1 MDRSSPGAAG
11 RGSPHGSASASC
23 AALRPDSSV
32 GTAVLTKDDA
42 VSPKPVSLRPA
53 LTRRAAV
60 VAGSAAAAALFATV
74 PAAPAATPAAP
85 PASPT
90 VTVSTAVVP
99 LAARS
104 ATITLN
110 PQAVAAAAPA
120 AVRKSAMQKALGKI
134 GSPYRYGAAG
144 PNAFDCSGLVMSAFK
159 KAGVTLPRT
168 SSAQSK
174 VGTAVSRDQLRP
186 GDLVFFYSPV
196 SHVGIYIGGGRMVH
210 ASTSG
215 EPVQISSIGNR
226 EFHNA
231 RRV

>member
-11 RGSPHGSASASC
+11 RGSPHGSASATC
-23 AALRPDSSV
+23 AALRSGSSV

-74 PAAPAATPAAP
+74 PAAPAAAPAAP

-104 ATITLN
+104 ATITLD

-120 AVRKSAMQKALGKI
+120 AARRSAMQKALGKV

-144 PNAFDCSGLVMSAFK
+144 PNAFDCSGLVTWAFK
-159 KAGVTLPRT
+159 SSGKSLPRT
-168 SSAQSK
+168 SNAMSR
-174 VGTAVSRDQLRP
+174 VGTSVSKSALQP
-186 GDLVFFYSPV
+186 GDLVFFYKPV
-196 SHVGIYIGGGRMVH
+196 SHVGIYIGNGKVVH
-210 ASTSG
+210 ASSRKS
-215 EPVQISSIGNR
+215 PVKVSDIGRMPFNS
-226 EFHNA
+226 A